1 MIKALMEQYKADPSQ
16 FSDEQAEQIAIMA
29 RKYGMRF
36 PRESKA
42 IRKALF
48 DTADTALLGL
58 LPNSM
63 RPVSRG
69 EETFGE
75 TGADRWAGNIGTG
88 LGIIG
93 TGGLALAKAPMLAQ
107 GAVRG
112 ATSGIKGGL
121 KGYYKGKDYAQQ
133 GVNYAKSRAS
143 QAQQYARDQVPA
155 INKRLEE
162 AGKFLGES
170 KRKFRTGNLESAV
183 KGKNPNPTDKGLIYR
198 VTGVDMGGL
207 SRGYASSYNFN
218 TKRQMVKDRGWV
230 PRSRSY
236 GATPQPS
243 REGYGLRGEGLSLLD
258 ALG

>member
-1 MIKALMEQYKADPSQ
+1 MKQAKMIKALMEQYKADPSQ

-133 GVNYAKSRAS
+133 GVNYAKGKAS
-143 QAQQYARDQVPA
+143 QAQQYARDQVPT
-155 INKRLEE
+155 INKRLEDL
-162 AGKFLGES
+162 GKFAGES
-170 KRKFRTGNLESAV
+170 KRKFRTGNLESKV
-183 KGKNPNPTDKGLIYR
+183 RGSNPNPTDKGWIYR
-198 VTGVDMGGL
+198 TTGVDFGNFGR
-207 SRGYASSYNFN
+207 SYAN
-218 TKRQMVKDRGWV
+218 TYA
-230 PRSRSY
+230 PRSRWSPEI
-236 GATPQPS
+236 GQK
-243 REGYGLRGEGLSLLD
+243 ELSLMD

>member
-1 MIKALMEQYKADPSQ
+1 MKQAKMIKALMEQYKADPSQ

-93 TGGLALAKAPMLAQ
+93 TGGLALAKAPQ
-107 GAVRG
+107 IGAGIGRG
-112 ATSGIKGGL
+112 VGGSI
-121 KGYYKGKDYAQQ
+121 KGYYKGKGMAQDYAKR
-133 GVNYAKSRAS
+133 GVDYAKGRYS
-143 QAQQYARDQVPA
+143 QAKQYAKDQVPA
-155 INKRLEE
+155 INKRLEDL
-162 AGKFLGES
+162 GKFAGES
-170 KRKFRTGNLESAV
+170 KRKFRTGNLESKAR
-183 KGKNPNPTDKGLIYR
+183 GSNPNPTDKGWIYR
-198 VTGVDMGGL
+198 TTGVDFE
-207 SRGYASSYNFN
+207 NF
-218 TKRQMVKDRGWV
+218 
-230 PRSRSY
+230 SRSY
-236 GATPQPS
+236 ANAYAPRTRWTPEKGKA
-243 REGYGLRGEGLSLLD
+243 RLSLLD
-258 ALG
+258 ATGNPYVS